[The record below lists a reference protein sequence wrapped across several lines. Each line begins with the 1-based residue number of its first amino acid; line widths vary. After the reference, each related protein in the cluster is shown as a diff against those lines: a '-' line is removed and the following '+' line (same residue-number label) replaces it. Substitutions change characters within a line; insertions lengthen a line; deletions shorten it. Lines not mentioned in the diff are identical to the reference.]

1 VAPALGWW
9 SAAHAQSNPAEAA
22 ARAEAGPST
31 AARPSEAPIPSCLDE
46 SISSELG
53 EQLRPRGVQKR
64 RFLKQGQLSLS
75 ARGGLFASDL
85 LSSSYAFGGQLSY
98 FVTED
103 LAVDL
108 AFDVSP
114 MDLDLDKPLSEFFGD
129 PRFDPGTGYIA
140 MAGLM
145 WSPIHAKLKVAGSIV
160 HSDIYLIAGAGRIFH
175 DSVQGISYNAGFALD
190 MLATRWITLRFELRD
205 VIAVQ
210 EAVAETRLTNNL
222 LATFG
227 VALWLPTPL

>member
-1 VAPALGWW
+1 M
-9 SAAHAQSNPAEAA
+9 
-22 ARAEAGPST
+22 
-31 AARPSEAPIPSCLDE
+31 
-46 SISSELG
+46 
-53 EQLRPRGVQKR
+53 
-64 RFLKQGQLSLS
+64 
-75 ARGGLFASDL
+75 FASDL

-98 FVTED
+98 FLTED
-103 LAVDL
+103 FAIDL

-140 MAGLM
+140 MASMM
-145 WSPIHAKLKVAGSIV
+145 WSPVHAKLKVAGSIV

-175 DSVQGISYNAGFALD
+175 DSVQGISYNAGLALD
-190 MLATRWITLRFELRD
+190 MLATQWITFRFELRD